1 MIVSTEDMKS
11 CIQEWFAQVYS
22 FEDLAEVF
30 YTVKSEADKQ
40 FVYMAENIAM
50 ASSAAQKN

>member
-11 CIQEWFAQVYS
+11 CIQEWFAQVYT

-30 YTVKSEADKQ
+30 YAVKSEADKQ
-40 FVYMAENIAM
+40 FVYMAENIAI
-50 ASSAAQKN
+50 ASNAVKKN